1 MTRET
6 QKGGSRGY
14 SADEACGKRPFAGAK
29 PLPERAEPVK
39 LEPLN
44 GTLDSIVVKK
54 PDGSVDKEATLEAKA
69 EAAKRILDADPGL
82 SERHRFSY
90 VSGRIEERVL

>member
-29 PLPERAEPVK
+29 PAPEPIK

-44 GTLDSIVVKK
+44 GTLDAIMVKK
-54 PDGSVDKEATLEAKA
+54 PDGSVDKEATLAAKA
-69 EAAKRILDADPGL
+69 EAAQRILDADPGL
-82 SERHRFSY
+82 RERHRFSY
-90 VSGRIEERVL
+90 VSGRIEERLL